1 MPKKNDFKLDV
12 VSVRLVKDAP
22 IYSEHTF
29 NNPADIAAVMGDC
42 MCQFDREVVCVV
54 NLRSDLKP
62 INVHF
67 ASVGSLNEAMAHPRE
82 LFKSSILSNAASMM
96 LIHCHPSGNVF
107 PSKADTMM
115 TDRMNKLCE
124 LMGIPLIDHIIV
136 GGDNREFFS
145 FREKGM
151 IDNPKITLST
161 DYRTLDI
168 KSPLV
173 AEQGKAMWVWNDYL
187 LPSLVL
193 NINQYKTIPIAI
205 QYLKQSH
212 GMIDWGAMMA
222 MLVLAILPIVIFYI
236 VCQKYIIEGVLAG
249 AVKG

>member
-1 MPKKNDFKLDV
+1 MPKKNDFKLEV

-62 INVHF
+62 I
-67 ASVGSLNEAMAHPRE
+67 
-82 LFKSSILSNAASMM
+82 
-96 LIHCHPSGNVF
+96 NVF

-173 AEQGKAMWVWNDYL
+173 AEQGKAR
-187 LPSLVL
+187 
-193 NINQYKTIPIAI
+193 
-205 QYLKQSH
+205 
-212 GMIDWGAMMA
+212 
-222 MLVLAILPIVIFYI
+222 
-236 VCQKYIIEGVLAG
+236 
-249 AVKG
+249 

>member
-82 LFKSSILSNAASMM
+82 LFKFICIFARFSSLF
-96 LIHCHPSGNVF
+96 LFGHKEC
-107 PSKADTMM
+107 
-115 TDRMNKLCE
+115 
-124 LMGIPLIDHIIV
+124 
-136 GGDNREFFS
+136 S
-145 FREKGM
+145 F
-151 IDNPKITLST
+151 
-161 DYRTLDI
+161 
-168 KSPLV
+168 V
-173 AEQGKAMWVWNDYL
+173 YL
-187 LPSLVL
+187 L
-193 NINQYKTIPIAI
+193 
-205 QYLKQSH
+205 
-212 GMIDWGAMMA
+212 
-222 MLVLAILPIVIFYI
+222 
-236 VCQKYIIEGVLAG
+236 
-249 AVKG
+249 

>member
-168 KSPLV
+168 KCPIISAQGNLRIINHAFFPETEKFTIVSTNYDMVNERYSHQLTQLV
-173 AEQGKAMWVWNDYL
+173 HAVRHHR
-187 LPSLVL
+187 VC
-193 NINQYKTIPIAI
+193 
-205 QYLKQSH
+205 
-212 GMIDWGAMMA
+212 
-222 MLVLAILPIVIFYI
+222 LAWEYVP
-236 VCQKYIIEGVLAG
+236 GWMTMN
-249 AVKG
+249 

>member
-29 NNPADIAAVMGDC
+29 NNPADIADVMGDC

-62 INVHF
+62 INV
-67 ASVGSLNEAMAHPRE
+67 
-82 LFKSSILSNAASMM
+82 FKSSILSNAASMM

-173 AEQGKAMWVWNDYL
+173 AEQGKAR
-187 LPSLVL
+187 
-193 NINQYKTIPIAI
+193 
-205 QYLKQSH
+205 
-212 GMIDWGAMMA
+212 
-222 MLVLAILPIVIFYI
+222 
-236 VCQKYIIEGVLAG
+236 
-249 AVKG
+249 